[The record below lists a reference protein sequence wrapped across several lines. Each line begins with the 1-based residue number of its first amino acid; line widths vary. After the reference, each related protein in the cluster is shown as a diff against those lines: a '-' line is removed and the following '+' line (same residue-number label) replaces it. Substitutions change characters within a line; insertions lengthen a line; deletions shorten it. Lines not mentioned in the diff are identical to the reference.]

1 MKIYLV
7 QSEHPWVPG
16 NPIRAFF
23 DENKARKYAAEL
35 VEIIRVDFATSLI
48 QDAARSWVLKL
59 DLAGV
64 PNATPENFNMVLKN
78 LHEIFSNEDFDVEIG
93 EMEVE

>member
-1 MKIYLV
+1 
-7 QSEHPWVPG
+7 
-16 NPIRAFF
+16 
-23 DENKARKYAAEL
+23 
-35 VEIIRVDFATSLI
+35 
-48 QDAARSWVLKL
+48 VLKL